1 MHNVFQIF
9 LCMLQLKILGLG
21 HTLMINVK
29 HITAYF
35 TVVEWLGSDCQAAQL
50 DGFLEPGRDLQP
62 L

>member
-1 MHNVFQIF
+1 
-9 LCMLQLKILGLG
+9 MLQLKILGLG